1 MPLQNVPWLDDVEFA
16 ITDYRCDVEIGFSLL
31 AEGSRIAEFGNLFR
45 RLRQD
50 LDRVTILNLEV
61 NRNRRPYQLMHME
74 ARH

>member
-1 MPLQNVPWLDDVEFA
+1 MTLNSELA
-16 ITDYRCDVEIGFSLL
+16 IIDYRCDVEIGFSLL
-31 AEGSRIAEFGNLFR
+31 AEGLSIAGFGNLFR

-61 NRNRRPYQLMHME
+61 NRNRRAYQLMHME